1 MKPHALVLLLAL
13 LAPVAVRAEGPKP
26 LLLQEPTVNDTHIV
40 FSFADDLWIVPRAGG
55 NARRLTTGPGVESD
69 PHFSPDG
76 KSIAFTGEYEGN
88 VDVYVMPASG
98 GQPRRLTYHPGAD
111 RAIGWTP
118 DGKRV
123 LFQSARNS
131 YSRFTRLFTI
141 AAEGG
146 VTEEVPLPEANHG
159 AYSPDGTHLAYVP
172 FQLGTVE
179 ARKYYRGGTAPA
191 IWLARLSDSSVQ
203 KLPRKDS
210 NDHHPVWV
218 GNRIY
223 FLSDR
228 NRTTTLFAY
237 DTDSGKVRQVLDNTG
252 PDFKSLSG
260 GPDCLVLE
268 QFGSIHLFDLK
279 TEKAHRVDIR
289 IDADLPTLRPHFV
302 KVSRSLRNPALSP
315 TGVRAVFEAR
325 GEILTVPVKKGDF
338 RNLTNTPGV
347 AERDPAWSP
356 DGKWIAY
363 FSDESGEY
371 QLHVRDQSGMGAVKK
386 FSLGETPAF
395 YYSPRWSPDSKT
407 IAFTDNFVN
416 VRYIDLDKGTVT
428 HVDTNTYYQRT
439 LDPEWSPDSKWLVY
453 SKVLKNHL
461 NAVFLHELKTGKSHQ
476 VTDGRSDARFGV
488 FDKSGKYLYFTAS
501 TDIGPALGGIEM
513 SNFNYP
519 VTRSVYIAILD
530 KKRPS
535 PLAPE
540 SDEEKDGA
548 SAGTDGPG
556 DKVSAD
562 ARAAAPKDRTKEKKT
577 VPTVHVDL
585 KDLDQRILALPI
597 PPRDYVKLTAGKA
610 GTLFVAEMPRAP
622 LDIPGSGPGAGP
634 RAILHKFDL
643 EKRKF
648 DKFLDG
654 VGAAEVSFDG
664 EKVLYRQGDKWLVT
678 STSMGLRPE
687 GARAAMAVMAATAA
701 GAEGPAS
708 LATDKLE
715 VRVDPRAEWKQMYRE
730 VWRLER
736 DYLYDPGHHGLD
748 LKAAEKANA
757 PYLEN
762 VCSRRDLNYLFV
774 EMLGPMSLGHVYVF
788 GGDVGERP
796 TVKGGLLG
804 ADYEVHNGRYRFAR
818 VYRGENWSPLLR
830 APLTQPGVN
839 VARGEYLLA
848 VNGQEV
854 RPPQSVYKFFE
865 ATAGRSVVLKVGPN
879 ADGKGAREVTVVPIE
894 SELALRNRAWM
905 EANRRKV
912 DQMTGGR
919 VAYVYLP
926 DTAMGGY
933 TNFNRYFF
941 AQVGKDAAILD
952 ERFNGGG
959 KAADYIIERLQRP
972 LSNYW
977 TTRVGADYSTPA
989 GAIFGPKV
997 MLINEQ
1003 AGSGGDY
1010 LPWAFKRAKLGPLV
1024 GKRTWGGL
1032 VGIGGYPPLIDGG
1045 AVTAP
1050 HFAFYTPEG
1059 QWEVEGQGVPPDYE
1073 VELDPKAWREG
1084 HDPQL
1089 EKAVALVL
1097 EALEKYTPPR
1107 PRRPAYPTPARNNGT
1122 KKESEKV
1129 RRAGAGAGSGR

>member
-1 MKPHALVLLLAL
+1 MKPPSLVFLLAL
-13 LAPVAVRAEGPKP
+13 LAPVAARAEGPKP
-26 LLLQEPTVNDTHIV
+26 LLLQEPTANATHIV
-40 FSFADDLWIVPRAGG
+40 FSFADDLWIAPRAGG
-55 NARRLTTGPGVESD
+55 NAQRLTTGPGVETD

-88 VDVYVMPASG
+88 LDVYVMPAGG

-111 RAIGWTP
+111 RAVGWSP

-141 AAEGG
+141 PAEGG
-146 VTEEVPLPEANHG
+146 LAEEVPLPEANHG
-159 AYSPDGTHLAYVP
+159 AFAPDGTHLAYVP
-172 FQLGTVE
+172 LQLSPAE
-179 ARKYYRGGTAPA
+179 ARKHYRGGTAAA
-191 IWLARLSDSSVQ
+191 IWLARLSDSSVR
-203 KLPRKDS
+203 KLPRQGS

-218 GNRIY
+218 GRRIY

-228 NRTTTLFAY
+228 NGTTTLFVY
-237 DTDSGKVRQVLDNTG
+237 DTDSGKVRQALGNTG

-289 IDADLPTLRPHFV
+289 VDADLPTLRPHYV
-302 KVSRSLRNPALSP
+302 KVARGLRNPGLSP

-325 GEILTVPVKKGDF
+325 GEVLTVPVRKGAF

-356 DGKWIAY
+356 DGKRIAY
-363 FSDESGEY
+363 FSDETGEY
-371 QLHVRDQSGMGAVKK
+371 QLHLREESGMGPVKK
-386 FSLGETPAF
+386 FPLGEAPAF
-395 YYSPRWSPDSKT
+395 YYSPRWSPDGKK
-407 IAFTDNFVN
+407 IAFTDNFLN
-416 VRYIDLDKGTVT
+416 VSYVDLDTGKVT
-428 HVDTNTYYQRT
+428 RVDTNTYYRRT
-439 LDPEWSPDSKWLVY
+439 LEPAWSPDGKWLAY
-453 SKVLKNHL
+453 SKALRNHL
-461 NAVFLHELKTGKSHQ
+461 DAVFLYELRTGKSHQ
-476 VTDGRSDARFGV
+476 VTDGRSDARFPA
-488 FDKSGKYLYFTAS
+488 FDKGGKYLYFTAS

-519 VTRSVYIAILD
+519 VTRSVYVAILD
-530 KKRPS
+530 EKLPS

-540 SDEEKDGA
+540 SDEEKNA
-548 SAGTDGPG
+548 AAAAADGPG
-556 DKVSAD
+556 DKAP
-562 ARAAAPKDRTKEKKT
+562 AGPNAAGPKDKAKGKKT
-577 VPTVHVDL
+577 APAVHIDL
-585 KDLDQRILALPI
+585 KDLDQRVLALPI
-597 PPRDYVKLTAGKA
+597 PPRDYVGLTAGQA
-610 GTLFVAEMPRAP
+610 GTLFVLESPRGQP
-622 LDIPGSGPGAGP
+622 DNPGPGPGAGP
-634 RAILHKFDL
+634 RAVLHKFDL
-643 EKRKF
+643 EKRKL

-654 VGAAEVSFDG
+654 VGAVEVSFDG
-664 EKVLYRQGDKWLVT
+664 EKLLYRQGDKWFVT
-678 STSMGLRPE
+678 GTATGPRP
-687 GARAAMAVMAATAA
+687 GGPPAAPAA
-701 GAEGPAS
+701 GGEDPTP
-708 LATDKLE
+708 LATDGLE
-715 VRVDPRAEWKQMYRE
+715 VRVDPRSEWKQMYRE

-736 DYLYDPGHHGLD
+736 DFLYDPGHHGLD
-748 LKAAEKANA
+748 LKAAEQANR
-757 PYLEN
+757 PYLDN

-774 EMLGPMSLGHVYVF
+774 EMLSPMSLGHVYVF
-788 GGDVGERP
+788 GGDVGEAP
-796 TVKGGLLG
+796 KVKGGLLG
-804 ADYEVHNGRYRFAR
+804 ADYEVHDGRYRFAR
-818 VYRGENWSPLLR
+818 VYRGENWSPLLQ

-839 VARGEYLLA
+839 VKRGEYLLA

-854 RPPQSVYKFFE
+854 RPPESVYKFFE
-865 ATAGRSVVLKVGPN
+865 GTAGRGVVLKVGPTP
-879 ADGKGAREVTVVPIE
+879 DGKGAREVTVVPVE

-912 DQMTGGR
+912 DRMTGGR

-941 AQVGKDAAILD
+941 SQVGKDAAIID

-977 TTRVGADYSTPA
+977 TTRVGADYTTPA

-1010 LPWAFKRAKLGPLV
+1010 LPWAFRRAKLGPLV

-1032 VGIGGYPPLIDGG
+1032 VGIGGYPPLVDGG
-1045 AVTAP
+1045 SVTAP

-1059 QWEVEGQGVPPDYE
+1059 QWEVEGRGVPPDYE
-1073 VELDPKAWREG
+1073 VEFDPKAWREG
-1084 HDPQL
+1084 RDPQL
-1089 EKAVALVL
+1089 EKAVALAL

-1107 PRRPAYPTPARNNGT
+1107 PRRPPYPTPARKNGT
-1122 KKESEKV
+1122 KLESEKLP
-1129 RRAGAGAGSGR
+1129 AGAAPGSGE